1 MTGRRFQDGKFNR
14 MGVTRRSSL
23 ECVSSWSRNY
33 AGQCFNRR
41 KKILALAG
49 FDPGAPR
56 IRSCD
61 ATDEL
66 IVLKIPREEL
76 NHIGEK
82 KNPYH
87 AAQLTPTH
95 T

>member
-14 MGVTRRSSL
+14 IGVTRRSSR

-56 IRSCD
+56 MRSCD

-66 IVLKIPREEL
+66 LVLSNVSEGL

-82 KNPYH
+82 KPYH